1 MFYVDM
7 KISLGG
13 SDALMAH
20 HLFDVVYGVAHAKQ
34 TLCVGVPQPIG

>member
-1 MFYVDM
+1 MFDVDV

-13 SDALMAH
+13 QDALMAH

-34 TLCVGVPQPIG
+34 TLCVGMSQPVG